1 VTTVKCCSKETH
13 DAIKRDDARWA
24 LQPIGSNGR
33 YQPTYNDEPGSA
45 PWLEMRDCADCEASM
60 SREVME
66 REDRGESFGEEEPT
80 KPIALFTVDGMR
92 VYTREQMDARWAGEV
107 RP

>member
-1 VTTVKCCSKETH
+1 VSDVKCCAKYVH

-24 LQPIGSNGR
+24 LQPISRGGR

-66 REDRGESFGEEEPT
+66 REDFGDEEPT
-80 KPIALFTVDGMR
+80 RPIALFTTDGLR
-92 VYTREQMDARWAGEV
+92 VYTREQMDARFAPEV
-107 RP
+107 RL